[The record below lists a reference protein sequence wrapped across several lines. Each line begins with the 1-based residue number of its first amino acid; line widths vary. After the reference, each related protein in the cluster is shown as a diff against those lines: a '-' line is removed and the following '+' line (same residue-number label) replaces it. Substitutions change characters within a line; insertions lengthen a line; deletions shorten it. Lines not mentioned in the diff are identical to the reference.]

1 MDYQELV
8 RTELVTDFVTH
19 QSLYVIRLESGA
31 RIEVTRCFTRQ
42 PPIEDEH
49 NYSSFMWVK
58 SLQGLFLLR
67 QQFYQSRPLGWQVV
81 REVVP
86 VDAGLHFFEEF
97 DDQILD
103 FITSRGLHQLEPPAD
118 D

>member
-1 MDYQELV
+1 MEYQELV
-8 RTELVTDFVTH
+8 RDELVTDFVTH
-19 QSLYVIRLESGA
+19 QSLYVIRLETGA

-49 NYSSFMWVK
+49 NYATFMWVK

-67 QQFYQSRPLGWQVV
+67 QQFYQGRALGWQLV
-81 REVVP
+81 REVTP
-86 VDAGLHFFEEF
+86 VDGGLHFFEEF

-103 FITSRGLHQLEPPAD
+103 YITSRQLHRLDPPVD
-118 D
+118 